1 MVHDGASQLVDAVL
15 LLLGEAQ
22 HIKRFL
28 KLQHWIHLAVNNVE
42 MFFIFI
48 FFDKCSVLF
57 TSVAI
62 SSSLSSM
69 DFTVVSPWEM

>member
-42 MFFIFI
+42 MFFFLV
-48 FFDKCSVLF
+48 FFDKRSVLF